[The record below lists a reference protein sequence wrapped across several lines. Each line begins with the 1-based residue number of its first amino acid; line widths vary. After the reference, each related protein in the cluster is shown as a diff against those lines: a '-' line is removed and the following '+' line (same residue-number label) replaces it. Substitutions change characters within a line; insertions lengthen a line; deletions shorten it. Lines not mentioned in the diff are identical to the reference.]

1 MKRKPIEP
9 SDVQAALDGWADC
22 IAPLGA
28 DVAERVAAHAHRLAV
43 DPRISRENRAFA
55 RAQASAICRAI
66 RRAREKAAERK
77 RRKPAEK

>member
-28 DVAERVAAHAHRLAV
+28 DMAERVAAHAHRLAV
-43 DPRISRENRAFA
+43 DPGYPGKT
-55 RAQASAICRAI
+55 ASSPE
-66 RRAREKAAERK
+66 RRLMQFVER
-77 RRKPAEK
+77 